1 MRIQRDH
8 RSPRLRGVRPL
19 ERADLANLQA
29 KSATRRITRLRDSH
43 HMIAYLIAGGYNL
56 RQVAEMVGYSYS
68 RVVTLSVDPSLVDL
82 IAEEREK
89 RHARL
94 DPEVDLN
101 FLTSSRIYRK
111 SLRTIEDHFDS
122 ADEAN
127 ELVPL
132 PRALAVAS
140 DFADRIGIAKKSINM
155 NVNVDFAAKLEAA
168 RRRSQRVLDA
178 GAGVEG

>member
-1 MRIQRDH
+1 M
-8 RSPRLRGVRPL
+8 
-19 ERADLANLQA
+19 
-29 KSATRRITRLRDSH
+29 
-43 HMIAYLIAGGYNL
+43 
-56 RQVAEMVGYSYS
+56 
-68 RVVTLSVDPSLVDL
+68 
-82 IAEEREK
+82 
-89 RHARL
+89 
-94 DPEVDLN
+94 N